1 MNLDIISHIFGIV
14 YILVTGYVIWN
25 QLRKQENLEDII
37 IQQNI
42 FIEELN
48 DLMVAS
54 ENKIKEIDQRGLF
67 ESDDEIG
74 WFFKNIKDIQSKISN
89 FIIK

>member
-1 MNLDIISHIFGIV
+1 MNLDLISHIFGII

-25 QLRKQENLEDII
+25 QLRKQEKLEDII
-37 IQQNI
+37 EQQNV

-48 DLMVAS
+48 KLMVAS
-54 ENKIKEIDQRGLF
+54 EIRIKEIDQRGLF

-74 WFFKNIKDIQSKISN
+74 WFFSNIKDIQNKISQ
-89 FIIK
+89 FIIR

>member
-25 QLRKQENLEDII
+25 QLRKQEKLEDMIT
-37 IQQNI
+37 QQNI

-54 ENKIKEIDQRGLF
+54 ENKIKEIDQKGLF

>member
-1 MNLDIISHIFGIV
+1 MNLDIISYIFGIV

-25 QLRKQENLEDII
+25 QLQKQEKLEDTIT
-37 IQQNI
+37 QQNI

-54 ENKIKEIDQRGLF
+54 ANKIKEIDQKGLF

>member
-25 QLRKQENLEDII
+25 QLRKQEKLEDII
-37 IQQNI
+37 TQQNI

-54 ENKIKEIDQRGLF
+54 ENKIKEIDQKGLF

>member
-1 MNLDIISHIFGIV
+1 MNLNIISYIFGIV

-25 QLRKQENLEDII
+25 QLRKQEKLEDII
-37 IQQNI
+37 TQQNI

-54 ENKIKEIDQRGLF
+54 ENKIKEIDQKGLF